1 MQELGITLT
10 HDRGVN
16 PVVDLFIENPE
27 AVATSE
33 TIRRTDDG
41 LWFVD
46 RVTGPQSAMD
56 ALDEVYSTTD
66 HGDRCVTAHDDC
78 AGAWEYDVLERGP
91 TNRTISTYATEPG
104 ACHTVL
110 DIAASTLDS
119 NVLFDTLRRG
129 NRTEWRLLIQAEE
142 ELGELYEK
150 LDDRVSSGVS
160 LQFDRLQ
167 RPTDRSDG
175 GVTTTG
181 LPYEQRAALEAAVA
195 AGYYETPRETHLSD
209 LAAETE
215 IPESTLRYRLRRAEA
230 WLATEVF
237 DASDPSERSP
247 VNETELARTE
257 S

>member
-16 PVVDLFIENPE
+16 PVMDLFIENPE

-46 RVTGPQSAMD
+46 QVTGPQAAMD

-78 AGAWEYDVLERGP
+78 PDAWEYDILERGP
-91 TNRTISTYATEPG
+91 TKRTISTYATEPG

-110 DIAASTLDS
+110 DIATSTLDS

-142 ELGELYEK
+142 ELGGLYEE
-150 LDDRVSSGVS
+150 LENQVSSGVS

-167 RPTDRSDG
+167 RPTNWSNG
-175 GVTTTG
+175 GVTTTD
-181 LPYEQRAALEAAVA
+181 LPYEQRTALEAAVA

-209 LAAETE
+209 LAVETG

-237 DASDPSERSP
+237 GANKTPDQPELIDAGMAHNKS
-247 VNETELARTE
+247 
-257 S
+257 